1 MAEDYTK
8 IERPFDNLLQREE
21 DLPYVLGDDSSTTQ
35 ADTNGAVEEQAVK
48 EGGAMN
54 DLWISN
60 FIRSTNW
67 KPKSLGFY
75 MEGRTGYAEFSN
87 VYVVGD
93 IVATTITASSGTI
106 GGFTIGATT
115 LSGGTT
121 LVLSS
126 ESTGTIT
133 GGIFQTATS
142 GERIVISSA
151 TKKMSLIDSGGST
164 IGSFAYGTGASS
176 GILDLRPLSGTSS
189 AIYIATSTATN
200 PLIQLLNQ
208 NGSGTT
214 PLVIEDDRDGVGS
227 CLILTRQANT
237 ATDGGVKV
245 INMSTVTNSST
256 GSIIYLDFGTAGDSK
271 QHFFRFPSDA
281 TDPTAGGGAASG
293 RIPIMINGVKV
304 YLAYY

>member
-1 MAEDYTK
+1 M
-8 IERPFDNLLQREE
+8 LQRSEG
-21 DLPYVLGDDSSTTQ
+21 LPYVLGDDSTTTQ
-35 ADTNGAVEEQAVK
+35 ADPNGAVEEQPVK

-54 DLWISN
+54 DLWITN

-67 KPKSLGFY
+67 KPKSFGFY

-93 IVATTITASSGTI
+93 ITATTITASSGTI
-106 GGFTIGATT
+106 GGFTIGSTT
-115 LSGGTT
+115 ISGGTS

-126 ESTGTIT
+126 ASTGTIT
-133 GGIFQTATS
+133 GGVFQTASS

-151 TKKMSLIDSGGST
+151 TKKLSLIDSGGNT
-164 IGSFAYGTGASS
+164 IGAFAYDTGASS

-208 NGSGTT
+208 NGSSTT
-214 PLVIEDDRDGVGS
+214 SLVIEDDRNGAGACV
-227 CLILTRQANT
+227 ILTRQANT
-237 ATDGGVKV
+237 ATGAAVKV
-245 INMSTVTNSST
+245 IDMTTVTNSST
-256 GSIIYLDFGTAGDSK
+256 GSIIYLDFGTSADSK
-271 QHFFRFPSDA
+271 QHFFRFPADT
-281 TDPTAGGGAASG
+281 TDPTGGGGAASG
-293 RIPIMINGVKV
+293 RIPIMISGVKV